1 MGNKQIYILAIY
13 QAQACIEIE
22 EDQFSII
29 PVENQMNKRLS
40 STLGNVNLS
49 DYWLAQGDEICARDF
64 SYSCQ
69 YVGLLNDE
77 NGDENW
83 LESMSGKYVCV
94 QFLKVLVE
102 EDQTHEIEPYIRG
115 VKNLIMQI
123 PEWDGR
129 LFRTIDNADLVL
141 IIWEENKE
149 NLLRK
154 ADCIEKWLKEKLFS
168 FYSMTGSAKKD
179 KGQLKVTWHQE
190 DSDYLRKE
198 GWCQKHKLYH
208 GWCKNAIS
216 RLKKD
221 LKTYEIE
228 KNKKMSAYYR
238 ALIQFI
244 GTLAQYEQ
252 RQIWKDLFFIF
263 YPSISLFLEQ
273 LQLGK
278 DKIEIAKRNIQ
289 TAKSEQERLEY
300 TNERD
305 DRIEK
310 VECAIQQ
317 FIDSIEVLL
326 YHMGH
331 SCSDIIGK
339 NGRGGMPFDIPIRL
353 CLMYISFM
361 HLLSRILDDKG
372 YKYQYC
378 LDPLIYSRPI
388 TNCIDFGLLPQDR
401 LIRVKVSKHT
411 MFTPRSFLIILSH
424 EISHY
429 SNSTSRNRKYR
440 EKVFVV
446 ITSITLVNLL
456 TKDLDV
462 LRSYDIVDSQICMS
476 YIEDVRKRI
485 YNYVNSSLEAKVEK
499 IIGYQKNEEDKEWIY
514 HFSEL
519 WEIIKETCGEILCD
533 ENGELEKRIEY
544 IGEELL
550 VKASRNTEQNS
561 DNGFY
566 LSLQKIYNLQSQIK
580 ANIQKLNYKQT
591 HLQFL
596 ILMVNT
602 LKEIYADI
610 SVIQVLNLDPKLYLE
625 AYLISES
632 CIPEVSG
639 FADNVINRFAIVNR
653 VMREKSVKWNN
664 AWERMGNIDK
674 DEVFFVE
681 MKKRIESYSIEM
693 WPEGKGEN
701 CENSNNNEGSLFYC
715 KEIIYLEYEYLKKCY
730 DALDLHLK
738 KKRESE
744 NGCMDALTNLFA
756 CFDVYEEGNDISFEE
771 FFSRCDAVLRYYKLD
786 VLEAINKD
794 RSEKIG

>member
-1 MGNKQIYILAIY
+1 MVNKHIYILAIY

-49 DYWLAQGDEICARDF
+49 DYWLAQGDEICVRDF

-102 EDQTHEIEPYIRG
+102 EDYTHEIEPYIRG
-115 VKNLIMQI
+115 VKNLIVQM

-154 ADCIEKWLKEKLFS
+154 ADCIEKKLKEKLFS

-179 KGQLKVTWHQE
+179 KGQLKVSWHQE
-190 DSDYLRKE
+190 DSDYLRRE

-221 LKTYEIE
+221 LKMYEIE

-278 DKIEIAKRNIQ
+278 DKIEIAKKNMQ
-289 TAKSEQERLEY
+289 TAKSEQECLEY
-300 TNERD
+300 ANERN

-429 SNSTSRNRKYR
+429 SNSNSRNRKYR
-440 EKVFVV
+440 EKVFGV

-462 LRSYDIVDSQICMS
+462 LRNYDIVDSQICMS

-485 YNYVNSSLEAKVEK
+485 YNYVKSSLEAKVEK
-499 IIGYQKNEEDKEWIY
+499 IVGCQKKEEDKEWIY

-519 WEIIKETCGEILCD
+519 WKIIKETCGEILCD

-550 VKASRNTEQNS
+550 VKASRNVEQSS

-596 ILMVNT
+596 TLMVNT

-664 AWERMGNIDK
+664 AWERMGDK

-681 MKKRIESYSIEM
+681 MKKRIESYSMEM
-693 WPEGKGEN
+693 WPERKVEN

-715 KEIIYLEYEYLKKCY
+715 KEIIHLEYEYLKKCY
-730 DALDLHLK
+730 EALEIHLK

-744 NGCMDALTNLFA
+744 KGCMDALTNLFA
-756 CFDVYEEGNDISFEE
+756 CFDVYEGGNDISFEE